1 MSYQDVFK
9 QLWYWQVYR
18 GGRDYPWWSATYN
31 IALEPCAT
39 LPVLSH
45 AAARGEA
52 LTLGPGES
60 QEIELLAVAFEGPER
75 VSSVSAEGVV
85 NR

>member
-1 MSYQDVFK
+1 LFK

-31 IALEPCAT
+31 VALEPCAT

-52 LTLGPGES
+52 LRLPAGES
-60 QEIELLAVAFEGPER
+60 REFELLAVAFEGLER
-75 VSSVSAEGVV
+75 VSGVSAEGLVS
-85 NR
+85 R